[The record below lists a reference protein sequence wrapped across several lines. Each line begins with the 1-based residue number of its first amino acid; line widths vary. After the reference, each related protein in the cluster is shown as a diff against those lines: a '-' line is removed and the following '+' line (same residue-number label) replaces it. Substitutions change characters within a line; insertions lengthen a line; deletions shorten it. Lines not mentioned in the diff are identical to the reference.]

1 MGGEMGRRRF
11 TVVHLSKFYHL
22 QIVHSDFFKIS
33 INYTYIFTM
42 LVRHGDYSQAH
53 VNSHWER
60 DKHSEE
66 QQQRLEVSDPQD
78 RPWKYGRCG
87 I

>member
-11 TVVHLSKFYHL
+11 TLVHLSKFYHL

-53 VNSHWER
+53 VNSH
-60 DKHSEE
+60 
-66 QQQRLEVSDPQD
+66 
-78 RPWKYGRCG
+78 
-87 I
+87 